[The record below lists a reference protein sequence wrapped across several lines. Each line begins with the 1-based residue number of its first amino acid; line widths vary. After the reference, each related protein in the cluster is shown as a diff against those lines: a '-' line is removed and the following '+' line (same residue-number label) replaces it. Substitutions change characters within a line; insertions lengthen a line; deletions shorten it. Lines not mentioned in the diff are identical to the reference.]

1 MKRNLKLYFLAA
13 IAVVGFGFGIAR
25 AQEQLPAT
33 SPIEKEIASRA
44 SDVSE
49 VTLDKSMLGFAGQF
63 IEKNDDKSV
72 KTLVEGLDGIYIR
85 NYEFA
90 KEGLFT
96 KEEIDQLRSYFT
108 NGGEWKSLVKER
120 SKEDGESSD
129 IMVKMVN
136 GQNRGMFI
144 LTSEPKEISIVFIL
158 GPIQM
163 DQLKNLNG
171 LGAQLGS
178 MPDTAEMA
186 HLQAEMNANSAQL
199 KAAAKSQKE
208 AEKAKKDL
216 EKQKKEEEK
225 NRKAVERGNQQ
236 EEK

>member
-13 IAVVGFGFGIAR
+13 IAVVGFGFGIAC
-25 AQEQLPAT
+25 AQDSLPAP

-49 VTLDKSMLGFAGQF
+49 VTLDKSMLAFAGQF
-63 IEKNDDKSV
+63 MDKDDKSV
-72 KTLVEGLDGIYIR
+72 KSLVEGLDGIYIR

-90 KEGLFT
+90 KEGAYS

-108 NGGEWKSLVKER
+108 SNGEWHSLVKEH
-120 SKEDGESSD
+120 SVKDGESSD

-136 GQNRGMFI
+136 GQNHGMFI
-144 LTSEPKEISIVFIL
+144 LTAEPKEISIVFIL

-163 DQLKNLNG
+163 DELKHLNG

-178 MPDTAEMA
+178 LPNQAEVAHVTAEA
-186 HLQAEMNANSAQL
+186 QANAEQM
-199 KAAAKSQKE
+199 KAAEKARRAADKQKKE
-208 AEKAKKDL
+208 AEKHR
-216 EKQKKEEEK
+216 Q
-225 NRKAVERGNQQ
+225 AVEKGSQQ